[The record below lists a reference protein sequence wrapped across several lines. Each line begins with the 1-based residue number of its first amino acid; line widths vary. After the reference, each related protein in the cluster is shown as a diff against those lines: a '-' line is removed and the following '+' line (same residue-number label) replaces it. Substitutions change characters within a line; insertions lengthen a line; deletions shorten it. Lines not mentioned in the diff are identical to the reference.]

1 MQSKGT
7 ITPETLDF
15 FKQIAEN
22 NNKVW
27 FENNRPTYETVKAN
41 YLEFMGD
48 LIPKIKQIDQ
58 IVDKDLK
65 KYASRIYRDI
75 RFSKNKSPYKNNI
88 SSLIERALD
97 FKKCP
102 FYIHIQP
109 NSSFMGAGVYQPDS
123 ALLKRVRQE
132 IDYNSSELYKIIGK
146 PSFKETFGKI
156 TGDSLVRPPKGY
168 EEDNPNI
175 ELLKLKFYIVRK
187 DFSDE
192 EVMSPDFADNLAAI
206 YREALPFLEFMDNT
220 IEGE

>member
-7 ITPETLDF
+7 ITQETFNF
-15 FKQIAEN
+15 FKQIEEN
-22 NNKVW
+22 NNKPW
-27 FENNRPTYETVKAN
+27 FESNRTLYESAKAN
-41 YLEFMGD
+41 YLEFIEV
-48 LIPKIKQIDQ
+48 LLPKIRKIDQ
-58 IVDKDLK
+58 IVEKDLK
-65 KYASRIYRDI
+65 KYASRIHRDV

-88 SSLIERALD
+88 SSLIERELD
-97 FKKCP
+97 YKKCP

-109 NSSFMGAGVYQPDS
+109 NGSFIGGGVYQPEPP
-123 ALLKRVRQE
+123 LLKRVRQE
-132 IDYNSSELYKIIGK
+132 IDYNSSELHTIIGK

-192 EVMSPDFADNLAAI
+192 EVMSSDFANRIAEL
-206 YREALPFLEFMDNT
+206 YREAIPFFEFLDNT

>member
-7 ITPETLDF
+7 ITQETFNF
-15 FKQIAEN
+15 FKQIEEN

-27 FENNRPTYETVKAN
+27 FENNRPLYEAAKAN

-58 IVDKDLK
+58 IVEKDLK
-65 KYASRIYRDI
+65 KYASRIHRDV

-88 SSLIERALD
+88 SSLIERELD
-97 FKKCP
+97 YKKCP

-109 NSSFMGAGVYQPDS
+109 NGSFMGAGVYQPDP
-123 ALLKRVRQE
+123 ALLKKVRQE
-132 IDYNSSELYKIIGK
+132 IDYNSSELHKIIGK
-146 PSFKETFGKI
+146 QSFKDTFGKI

-192 EVMSPDFADNLAAI
+192 EVMSPDFAGKIAEI
-206 YREALPFLEFMDNT
+206 YREALPFFEFLDNA
-220 IEGE
+220 IVGE

>member
-1 MQSKGT
+1 MKSKGT
-7 ITPETLDF
+7 ITQETFNF
-15 FKQIAEN
+15 FKQIEEN
-22 NNKVW
+22 NNKPW
-27 FENNRPTYETVKAN
+27 FEKNRPLYEAAKAN
-41 YLEFMGD
+41 FLEFMGV
-48 LIPKIKQIDQ
+48 LLPKIRTIDQ
-58 IVDKDLK
+58 IVEKDLK
-65 KYASRIYRDI
+65 KYASRIHRDV

-102 FYIHIQP
+102 FYIHVQP
-109 NSSFMGAGVYQPDS
+109 NGSFMGAGVYQPDP

-132 IDYNSSELYKIIGK
+132 IDYNSSELHKIIGK
-146 PSFKETFGKI
+146 PSFKEKFGKI

-187 DFSDE
+187 DFLDE
-192 EVMSPDFADNLAAI
+192 EVISPDFADRIAEM
-206 YREALPFLEFMDNT
+206 YREALPFLEFLDNT

>member
-7 ITPETLDF
+7 ITQETFNF
-15 FKQIAEN
+15 FKQIEEN
-22 NNKVW
+22 NNKPW
-27 FENNRPTYETVKAN
+27 FENNRPLYEAAKAN
-41 YLEFMGD
+41 FLEFMEV
-48 LIPKIKQIDQ
+48 LLPKIRTIDQ
-58 IVDKDLK
+58 IVEKDLK
-65 KYASRIYRDI
+65 KYASRIHRDI

-88 SSLIERALD
+88 SSLIERELD
-97 FKKCP
+97 YKKCP

-109 NSSFMGAGVYQPDS
+109 NGSFMGAGVYQPDP

-132 IDYNSSELYKIIGK
+132 IDYNSSELHKIIGK
-146 PSFKETFGKI
+146 PSFKATFGKI

-192 EVMSPDFADNLAAI
+192 EVMSPDFVDNLAEL
-206 YREALPFLEFMDNT
+206 YREAIPFFEFLDNA
-220 IEGE
+220 IVGE

>member
-109 NSSFMGAGVYQPDS
+109 NGSFMGAGVYQPDS

>member
-1 MQSKGT
+1 MQSKGI

-15 FKQIAEN
+15 FKQIEEN

-27 FENNRPTYETVKAN
+27 FENNRPIYENAKAN

-58 IVDKDLK
+58 IVEKDLK
-65 KYASRIYRDI
+65 KYASRIHRDV

-88 SSLIERALD
+88 SSLIERELD
-97 FKKCP
+97 YKKCP

-109 NSSFMGAGVYQPDS
+109 NGSFMGAGVYQPDP

-132 IDYNSSELYKIIGK
+132 IDYNSSELHKIIGK
-146 PSFKETFGKI
+146 QSFKDMFGKI
-156 TGDSLVRPPKGY
+156 TGDSLVRPPKDY
-168 EEDNPNI
+168 DENNPNI

-192 EVMSPDFADNLAAI
+192 EVMSPDFVDNLAKM

>member
-7 ITPETLDF
+7 ITQETFNF
-15 FKQIAEN
+15 FKQIEEN
-22 NNKVW
+22 NNKPW
-27 FENNRPTYETVKAN
+27 FEKNRPLYETAKAN
-41 YLEFMGD
+41 FLEFMEV
-48 LIPKIKQIDQ
+48 LLPKIRTIDQ
-58 IVDKDLK
+58 IVEKDLK
-65 KYASRIYRDI
+65 KYASRIHRDI

-88 SSLIERALD
+88 SSLIERELD
-97 FKKCP
+97 YKKCP

-109 NSSFMGAGVYQPDS
+109 NGSFMGAGVYQPDP

-132 IDYNSSELYKIIGK
+132 IDYNSSELHKIIGK
-146 PSFKETFGKI
+146 PSFKATFGKI

-192 EVMSPDFADNLAAI
+192 EVMSPDFVDNLAEL
-206 YREALPFLEFMDNT
+206 YREAIPFFEFLDNA
-220 IEGE
+220 IVGE

>member
-7 ITPETLDF
+7 ITQETFNF
-15 FKQIAEN
+15 FKQIEEN
-22 NNKVW
+22 NNKPW
-27 FENNRPTYETVKAN
+27 FEKNRPLYEAAKAN
-41 YLEFMGD
+41 FLEFMEV
-48 LIPKIKQIDQ
+48 LLPKIRTIDQ
-58 IVDKDLK
+58 IVEKDLK
-65 KYASRIYRDI
+65 KYASRIHRDI

-88 SSLIERALD
+88 SSLIERELD
-97 FKKCP
+97 YKKCP

-109 NSSFMGAGVYQPDS
+109 NGSFMGAGVYQPDP

-132 IDYNSSELYKIIGK
+132 IDYNSSELHKIIGK
-146 PSFKETFGKI
+146 PSFKATFGKI

-192 EVMSPDFADNLAAI
+192 EVMSPDFVDNLAEM
-206 YREALPFLEFMDNT
+206 YREALPFFEFLDNA
-220 IEGE
+220 IVGE

>member
-1 MQSKGT
+1 MQSKST

-27 FENNRPTYETVKAN
+27 FENNRPLYEAAKAN
-41 YLEFMGD
+41 FLEFMGV
-48 LIPKIKQIDQ
+48 LLPKIRTIDQ
-58 IVDKDLK
+58 IVEKDLK
-65 KYASRIYRDI
+65 KYASRIHRDI

-97 FKKCP
+97 YKKCP

-109 NSSFMGAGVYQPDS
+109 NGSFMGAGVYQPDP

-132 IDYNSSELYKIIGK
+132 IDYNSSELHKIIGK
-146 PSFKETFGKI
+146 PSFKEKFGKI

-187 DFSDE
+187 DFLDE
-192 EVMSPDFADNLAAI
+192 EVISPDFVDNLAEM
-206 YREALPFLEFMDNT
+206 YREAIPFFEFLDNA
-220 IEGE
+220 IVGE

>member
-1 MQSKGT
+1 MQPKST
-7 ITPETLDF
+7 ITRETFNF
-15 FKQIAEN
+15 FKQIEEN
-22 NNKVW
+22 NNKPW
-27 FENNRPTYETVKAN
+27 FEKNRPAYEAAKAN
-41 YLEFMGD
+41 FLEFMGD

-65 KYASRIYRDI
+65 KYASRINRDV
-75 RFSKNKSPYKNNI
+75 RFSKDKSPYKNSI
-88 SSLIERALD
+88 SALIERELD
-97 FKKCP
+97 YKKCP

-109 NSSFMGAGVYQPDS
+109 SGSFIGGGVYQPEP

-132 IDYNSSELYKIIGK
+132 IDYNSSELHKIIGK
-146 PSFKETFGKI
+146 QSFKDKFGKI

-192 EVMSPDFADNLAAI
+192 EVMSPDFANRIAEL
-206 YREALPFLEFMDNT
+206 YREAIPFFEFLDNA
-220 IEGE
+220 IVGG

>member
-7 ITPETLDF
+7 ITPETLNF

-27 FENNRPTYETVKAN
+27 FENNRPLYETAKAN
-41 YLEFMGD
+41 YLEFMGE

-58 IVDKDLK
+58 IVEKDLK
-65 KYASRIYRDI
+65 KYASRIYRDV

-109 NSSFMGAGVYQPDS
+109 NGSFMGAGVYQPDS

-132 IDYNSSELYKIIGK
+132 IDYNSSELHKIIGK
-146 PSFKETFGKI
+146 PSFKATFGKI

-187 DFSDE
+187 DFLDE
-192 EVMSPDFADNLAAI
+192 EVMSPDFADRIAEM
-206 YREALPFLEFMDNT
+206 YREALPFLEFLDNT

>member
-27 FENNRPTYETVKAN
+27 FENNRPIYETAKAN

-58 IVDKDLK
+58 IVEKDLK
-65 KYASRIYRDI
+65 KYASRIHRDI

-109 NSSFMGAGVYQPDS
+109 NGSFMGAGVYQPDS

-192 EVMSPDFADNLAAI
+192 EVMSPDFADNLAGM
-206 YREALPFLEFMDNT
+206 YREALPFLEFLDNT

>member
-1 MQSKGT
+1 MQSKCT

-15 FKQIAEN
+15 FKQIEEN
-22 NNKVW
+22 NNKIW
-27 FENNRPTYETVKAN
+27 FENNRPIYETAKAN
-41 YLEFMGD
+41 YLEFMGE

-58 IVDKDLK
+58 IVEKDLK
-65 KYASRIYRDI
+65 KYASRIHRDV

-109 NSSFMGAGVYQPDS
+109 NGSFMGAGVYQPDS

-132 IDYNSSELYKIIGK
+132 IDYNSSELHKIIGK

-168 EEDNPNI
+168 DENNPNI

-187 DFSDE
+187 DFTDE
-192 EVMSPDFADNLAAI
+192 EVMSPDFVDRIAEM
-206 YREALPFLEFMDNT
+206 YREALPFLEFLDNT

>member
-1 MQSKGT
+1 MQPKGT
-7 ITPETLDF
+7 ITQETFNF
-15 FKQIAEN
+15 FKQIEEN

-27 FENNRPTYETVKAN
+27 FENNRPIYENAKAN

-58 IVDKDLK
+58 IVEKDLK
-65 KYASRIYRDI
+65 KYASRIHRDV

-88 SSLIERALD
+88 SSLIERSLD

-109 NSSFMGAGVYQPDS
+109 NGSFMGAGVYQPDP

-132 IDYNSSELYKIIGK
+132 IDYNSSELHKIIGK
-146 PSFKETFGKI
+146 QSFKETFGKI

-168 EEDNPNI
+168 DENNPNI

-192 EVMSPDFADNLAAI
+192 EVTAKNFADNLAEM
-206 YREALPFLEFMDNT
+206 YREALSFLEFMDNT

>member
-7 ITPETLDF
+7 ITQETFNF
-15 FKQIAEN
+15 FKQIEEN
-22 NNKVW
+22 NNKPW
-27 FENNRPTYETVKAN
+27 FEKNRPLYETAKAN
-41 YLEFMGD
+41 FLEFMEV
-48 LIPKIKQIDQ
+48 LLPKIRTIDQ
-58 IVDKDLK
+58 IVEKDLT
-65 KYASRIYRDI
+65 KYASRIHRDV

-109 NSSFMGAGVYQPDS
+109 NGSFMGAGVYQPDP

-132 IDYNSSELYKIIGK
+132 IDYNSSELHKIIGK
-146 PSFKETFGKI
+146 PSFKEKFGKI

-192 EVMSPDFADNLAAI
+192 EVMSPDFADRIAEL
-206 YREALPFLEFMDNT
+206 YREAIPFFEFLDNA
-220 IEGE
+220 IVGE

>member
-7 ITPETLDF
+7 ITQETFNF
-15 FKQIAEN
+15 FKQIEN
-22 NNKVW
+22 NNNKPW
-27 FENNRPTYETVKAN
+27 FENNRPLYESAKAN
-41 YLEFMGD
+41 YLEFMEV
-48 LIPKIKQIDQ
+48 LLPKIRTIDQ
-58 IVDKDLK
+58 IVEKDLK
-65 KYASRIYRDI
+65 KYASRIHRDI

-88 SSLIERALD
+88 SSLIERELD
-97 FKKCP
+97 YKKCP

-109 NSSFMGAGVYQPDS
+109 NGSFMGAGVYQPDP

-132 IDYNSSELYKIIGK
+132 IDYNSSELHKIIGK
-146 PSFKETFGKI
+146 PSFKEKFGKI

-192 EVMSPDFADNLAAI
+192 EVMSPDFVDNLAEM
-206 YREALPFLEFMDNT
+206 YREAIPFFEFLDNA
-220 IEGE
+220 IVGE

>member
-7 ITPETLDF
+7 ITQETFNF
-15 FKQIAEN
+15 FKQIEEN

-27 FENNRPTYETVKAN
+27 FENNRPIYETAKVN
-41 YLEFMGD
+41 YLEFMGE

-58 IVDKDLK
+58 IVEKDLK
-65 KYASRIYRDI
+65 KYASRIHRDV

-109 NSSFMGAGVYQPDS
+109 NGSFMGAGVYQPDT

-132 IDYNSSELYKIIGK
+132 IDYNSSELHRIIGK
-146 PSFKETFGKI
+146 TSFKETFGKI

-192 EVMSPDFADNLAAI
+192 EVMSPDFVDRIAEM
-206 YREALPFLEFMDNT
+206 YREALPFLEFLDNT